1 MKLPSLQ
8 QEEREREKKSKNK
21 CSPGKSFLK
30 REVGEEKKSISKK
43 WSENSR
49 ECNTEI
55 RRCRGHI
62 IYRWWADTVWQALR
76 MNDQHTY
83 DLNIELTF
91 QHLEA
96 FNLLGWTD
104 KIKPLEKHEEQREP
118 MGGKKYF
125 FAQSRASIIIPRL

>member
-1 MKLPSLQ
+1 
-8 QEEREREKKSKNK
+8 
-21 CSPGKSFLK
+21 
-30 REVGEEKKSISKK
+30 
-43 WSENSR
+43 
-49 ECNTEI
+49 
-55 RRCRGHI
+55 
-62 IYRWWADTVWQALR
+62 

-104 KIKPLEKHEEQREP
+104 KIKPLEKHEKQQREP